1 MTPFGACDTIT
12 TVHIMSDENIIKVQG
27 TVTEAL
33 PNATFRIELENGKTM
48 IAYLSGK
55 MRKFRIKVLIGDS
68 VEIITDPS
76 GEKGRIIKRF

>member
-1 MTPFGACDTIT
+1 MTPFGLCDRITI
-12 TVHIMSDENIIKVQG
+12 VHIMSDENIIKVQG
-27 TVTEAL
+27 TVIEAL
-33 PNATFRIELENGKTM
+33 PNATFRIEFENGRKM

-68 VEIITDPS
+68 VEIVTDPS

>member
-1 MTPFGACDTIT
+1 MSYDTI
-12 TVHIMSDENIIKVQG
+12 ISISMDENIIKVQG
-27 TVTEAL
+27 TITEAL
-33 PNATFRIELENGKTM
+33 PNATFRVDLTDGRKM

-68 VEIITDPS
+68 VEIVTDPS

>member
-1 MTPFGACDTIT
+1 
-12 TVHIMSDENIIKVQG
+12 MSDENIIKVQG

-33 PNATFRIELENGKTM
+33 PNTTFRIELEDGRTM

-68 VEIITDPS
+68 VEIVTDPS
-76 GEKGRIIKRF
+76 GEKGRIVKRF

>member
-1 MTPFGACDTIT
+1 MTPFGLCDRIII
-12 TVHIMSDENIIKVQG
+12 VHIMSDENIIKVQG
-27 TVTEAL
+27 TVIEAL
-33 PNATFRIELENGKTM
+33 PNATFRIEFENGKRM

-68 VEIITDPS
+68 VEIVTDPS